1 MRQLFRLILVFL
13 VVLMAGQTVLHAQEV
28 SAGNTDT
35 ADQPA
40 EPEPIDKLGRDT
52 PRGSLEGFLL
62 AAEENDFVRA
72 VEYLDLRN
80 LPRRYRKA
88 QPALLAEM
96 LVVVIEREIWIDLEE
111 LSNDPEGAAGDGLP
125 AYRDELGRIEGEDTD
140 YVLLLQR
147 VPADEGERIWKIS
160 NATVARIADLYNE
173 FGYGPIAQAVAD
185 SVPDI
190 DILGIEL
197 FKWMLTLGAGFVSY
211 PVFVLLGYILARL
224 FSSPSSP
231 LYPRV
236 KRFFFLP
243 FALVLVGRVID
254 YVINTL
260 GVGITAQKIIQAH
273 TMNTVVIAWALVSLS
288 GLLRDYYAN
297 RLLTTGR
304 QGAVV
309 LLRPG
314 IQALQI
320 IIVAVVFLVWL
331 HNTGFN
337 ITTILAGLGVGGIA
351 VALALQKPMEDI
363 FGALSL
369 YTLQPVKIGD
379 LCRVG
384 PETGTVEEIGLR
396 TTRVRTLANSLISI
410 PNSTLASVPIDNYS
424 ARERIRYKPTLRL
437 RVDVSRQQVESILN
451 KLRQMLTEHEKVDQ
465 EAPRVRFENIGED
478 ALEIVIVAHVM
489 ETSFADYLIVAE
501 ELNLKIMDILESEG
515 VTLAV
520 PARSIKMDPQGNFS

>member
-1 MRQLFRLILVFL
+1 
-13 VVLMAGQTVLHAQEV
+13 
-28 SAGNTDT
+28 
-35 ADQPA
+35 
-40 EPEPIDKLGRDT
+40 
-52 PRGSLEGFLL
+52 
-62 AAEENDFVRA
+62 
-72 VEYLDLRN
+72 
-80 LPRRYRKA
+80 
-88 QPALLAEM
+88 
-96 LVVVIEREIWIDLEE
+96 
-111 LSNDPEGAAGDGLP
+111 
-125 AYRDELGRIEGEDTD
+125 
-140 YVLLLQR
+140 
-147 VPADEGERIWKIS
+147 
-160 NATVARIADLYNE
+160 
-173 FGYGPIAQAVAD
+173 
-185 SVPDI
+185 
-190 DILGIEL
+190 
-197 FKWMLTLGAGFVSY
+197 
-211 PVFVLLGYILARL
+211 
-224 FSSPSSP
+224 

-243 FALVLVGRVID
+243 FALVLVGRVLD
-254 YVINTL
+254 YVISTL

-384 PETGTVEEIGLR
+384 QETGTVEEIGLR

-520 PARSIKMDPQGNFS
+520 PARSIKMDPQGSFS